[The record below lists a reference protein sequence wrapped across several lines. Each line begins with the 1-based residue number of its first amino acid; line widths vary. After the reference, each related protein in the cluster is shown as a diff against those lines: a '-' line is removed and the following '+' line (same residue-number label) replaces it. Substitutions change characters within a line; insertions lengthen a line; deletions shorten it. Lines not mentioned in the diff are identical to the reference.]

1 MDLGIIA
8 ALALLVFWALGT
20 FALAF
25 GGWIHLFLTVG
36 VFLLIYRVVV
46 RGTRAARPVS
56 PRR

>member
-1 MDLGIIA
+1 MDLWIA
-8 ALALLVFWALGT
+8 AAVLMLVFWAVGT

-36 VFLLIYRVVV
+36 VFLILYRVVV
-46 RGTRAARPVS
+46 RGTSGVT